1 MDGSI
6 RMNSDVRKS
15 KGDIERVVRVGGN
28 IIISNDKGGRLLWSF
43 YKIIDVLAW
52 EWVSANV
59 QV

>member
-28 IIISNDKGGRLLWSF
+28 IIISNDKGGDCCDSF
-43 YKIIDVLAW
+43 IKSW
-52 EWVSANV
+52 ECVWVNV
-59 QV
+59 QI